1 MCNFALMN
9 QPWQYRSA
17 NYDEKN
23 VGFYVNNH
31 GEIHR
36 ITVDENGELTSHEVG
51 KDIEIRTND
60 SEVDF
65 TNGISFYPKEFI
77 QTKIPG
83 LTLNTRVYLSDSIYL
98 VYNSEGNNFHLAQ
111 SMFTKAKQMSEL
123 HKNLV
128 YFWLHDGKLVVLAF
142 KDKQFYL
149 GNSYDATNI
158 AEVIYFVTAI
168 MQEAKFDTMPYF
180 LAADV
185 SETKA
190 DQLGIEFERFG
201 IDLQLVNSKMPYT
214 SANEI
219 PEMHIATNLLIISS
233 CALPEEF

>member
-1 MCNFALMN
+1 MN
-9 QPWQYRSA
+9 QPWQYHSA
-17 NYDEKN
+17 NYDVRN
-23 VGFYVNNH
+23 VGFYVNNQ

-36 ITVDENGELTSHEVG
+36 ITVGENGELTSHEIG
-51 KDIEIRTND
+51 NDLEIRAKD
-60 SEVDF
+60 KEVDF
-65 TNGISFYPKEFI
+65 TGGVSFYPKEFI
-77 QTKIPG
+77 QTKITG

-98 VYNSEGNNFHLAQ
+98 VYHSEGHRFHLIQ
-111 SMFTKAKQMSEL
+111 SMFTKAKQISEI

-128 YFWLHDGKLVVLAF
+128 YFWLHEGKLVVLAF
-142 KDKQFYL
+142 KDKQFYM
-149 GNSYDATNI
+149 GNSYAVTNI

-190 DQLGIEFERFG
+190 DQLGIEFDRFG

-214 SANEI
+214 SVSQI
-219 PEMHIATNLLIISS
+219 PDLHIATNLLILSS